1 MTICKIIY
9 NQPQAQSN
17 FSIFMCDL
25 DTWLI
30 RERGNIKGYTVINS
44 IDSINHSIKEIECN
58 ILIRFQNALDNT

>member
-44 IDSINHSIKEIECN
+44 IDSIYQPFNQRNRMQYLNKISKC
-58 ILIRFQNALDNT
+58 FG